1 MEPEIK
7 IHLVELA
14 TKLANERT
22 FEQLTSEY
30 MGEGDVIVEDDG
42 TIKYTKYAQ
51 EIFDNWYDY
60 YYDFINKYKI

>member
-14 TKLANERT
+14 TELANERT

-42 TIKYTKYAQ
+42 NIKYTKYAQ